1 MAQPSILSGRQP
13 LAGDDRSSCRVLR
26 IWEVCMRREI
36 YSGSMLDDTLNMDV
50 TPCSRMPTQV
60 CPNFLGC
67 VESDRRKYTKGHGM
81 QRVLR
86 VASLKV

>member
-1 MAQPSILSGRQP
+1 MAQPSILSDRLP
-13 LAGDDRSSCRVLR
+13 PAGDGCYSCRVLR
-26 IWEVCMRREI
+26 ILVVCMRREI
-36 YSGSMLDDTLNMDV
+36 DSGSMLDDTLNIDV
-50 TPCSRMPTQV
+50 PPCSRAPTQV

-67 VESDRRKYTKGHGM
+67 VELDWRKCTKGHGM